1 MIHLALDRNT
11 EHFRDV
17 RSCGVTRGSRAEEA
31 FGARKAQGSARR
43 LGLKERPLFRRALW
57 DVINIKSP

>member
-31 FGARKAQGSARR
+31 FGARKARGSACR
-43 LGLKERPLFRRALW
+43 LGLKERPLF
-57 DVINIKSP
+57 